1 MPEGN
6 RISQIVART
15 KSEPPTI
22 KRTRT
27 RTTQLDHFNFVSPPQ
42 TTMKAMQWSIL
53 LLFILEA
60 SAFPMLM
67 LKSTSRRHT
76 ELFVSEFRHHHDDD
90 TDHQIDRRRFLVSGL
105 LSGLLAMTLTPPVQ
119 ASPMICAS
127 QNCQTQL
134 TRCMND
140 KTCATGLACLLGCQ
154 LHRNSNADEGN
165 CQVRCM
171 DLYENEAMQALTD
184 CALTDHQCYPPSEAD
199 AKYPVISK
207 DLAMKDFDLRQFDG
221 SWWVAAGWN
230 PTFDC
235 FPCAKHNFFYMDEE
249 LVEAT
254 FSYRIIRDDGTIFTR
269 SGDKTLTPTANGGQ
283 LELRL
288 RPDRMDYVDDWTILA
303 FEPNEYIVVYY
314 HGGNVA
320 WKGYGGLNVYTR
332 CVLLLLAD
340 LLFRMLSDCSYFWA
354 LLLLFRSGRLPE
366 NPEVQKAIDKGLAK
380 VGLSLGDLTIVDN
393 TCSAT

>member
-1 MPEGN
+1 
-6 RISQIVART
+6 
-15 KSEPPTI
+15 
-22 KRTRT
+22 
-27 RTTQLDHFNFVSPPQ
+27 
-42 TTMKAMQWSIL
+42 
-53 LLFILEA
+53 
-60 SAFPMLM
+60 
-67 LKSTSRRHT
+67 
-76 ELFVSEFRHHHDDD
+76 
-90 TDHQIDRRRFLVSGL
+90 
-105 LSGLLAMTLTPPVQ
+105 
-119 ASPMICAS
+119 
-127 QNCQTQL
+127 
-134 TRCMND
+134 
-140 KTCATGLACLLGCQ
+140 
-154 LHRNSNADEGN
+154 
-165 CQVRCM
+165 
-171 DLYENEAMQALTD
+171 
-184 CALTDHQCYPPSEAD
+184 
-199 AKYPVISK
+199 
-207 DLAMKDFDLRQFDG
+207 
-221 SWWVAAGWN
+221 
-230 PTFDC
+230 
-235 FPCAKHNFFYMDEE
+235 MDEE